1 MSQERPTE
9 WDVPLDDRTLAVETS
24 GKADGF
30 PVFLMHGM
38 PGSRSGPKPRSMI
51 LHLLG
56 IRLICYDR
64 PGYGRST
71 RRQGRRV
78 VDAALDVQAIADR
91 LELEKFAVVGRSGGG
106 PHALACAASDLFTDR
121 LTRVAVLVSPAPID
135 APGLDWYAGMAPS
148 NIEAYREAT
157 SDRRRLIE
165 SLTLRADRTRQDPAS
180 VVSFIDGE
188 LSPADRNVVED
199 VALRRL
205 LTESYAEAVRFGA
218 DGWIDDALALSQD
231 WGFDPSSIK
240 VPVRLWHGAE
250 DAFSPVAHT
259 RWLKSQIPH
268 AEFEEQPG
276 VGHFAAMQ
284 ILPDILAWLA
294 TPLPELVDVRPGGR
308 V

>member
-1 MSQERPTE
+1 MAQERPTE
-9 WDVPLDDRTLAVETS
+9 WDVQLGGRTLVVETS
-24 GKADGF
+24 GDANGF

-38 PGSRSGPKPRSMI
+38 PGSRSGPKPRGMI

-71 RRQGRRV
+71 RHPGRRV
-78 VDAALDVQAIADR
+78 VDAVLDVQAIADH
-91 LELEKFAVVGRSGGG
+91 LELDEFAVVGRSGGG
-106 PHALACAASDLFTDR
+106 PHALACAASDLFTGR
-121 LTRVAVLVSPAPID
+121 LTRAAVLVSPAPSD
-135 APGLDWYAGMAPS
+135 AAGLDWYDGMAPS
-148 NIEAYREAT
+148 NIQAYQEAT

-165 SLTLRADRTRQDPAS
+165 SLTIRADRTRRDPSS

-188 LSPADRNVVED
+188 LSAADRNVVED

-218 DGWIDDALALSQD
+218 DGWIDDALALSRD
-231 WGFDPSSIK
+231 WGFDLSSIK

-250 DAFSPVAHT
+250 DHFSPVAHT
-259 RWLKSQIPH
+259 RWLQSQIRH
-268 AEFEEQPG
+268 AEVDVQPG
-276 VGHFAAMQ
+276 VGHFAAVQ

-294 TPLPELVDVRPGGR
+294 LPRPELVDLHPTAPA
-308 V
+308 

>member
-1 MSQERPTE
+1 M
-9 WDVPLDDRTLAVETS
+9 DDRTLAVETS

-30 PVFLMHGM
+30 PIFLMHGM

-71 RRQGRRV
+71 RHPRRRV
-78 VDAALDVQAIADR
+78 VDAVRDVHAIADH
-91 LELEKFAVVGRSGGG
+91 LELDTFAVVGRSGGG
-106 PHALACAASDLFTDR
+106 PHALACAASDLFAGR
-121 LTRVAVLVSPAPID
+121 LTRAAVLVSPAPTD

-148 NIEAYREAT
+148 NVQAYREAM
-157 SDRRRLIE
+157 SDQRRLIE
-165 SLTLRADRTRQDPAS
+165 SLTIRADRTRRDPAS
-180 VVSFIDGE
+180 VVRFLDGE
-188 LSPADRNVVED
+188 LSAADRNVVED
-199 VALRRL
+199 VAMRRQL
-205 LTESYAEAVRFGA
+205 AASFAEAVRFGA

-231 WGFDPSSIK
+231 WGFDPSSID
-240 VPVRLWHGAE
+240 VPVRLWHGAD
-250 DAFSPVAHT
+250 DAFSPVSHA

-276 VGHFAAMQ
+276 VGHFAAML

-294 TPLPELVDVRPGGR
+294 TPQVALVDARPGGR